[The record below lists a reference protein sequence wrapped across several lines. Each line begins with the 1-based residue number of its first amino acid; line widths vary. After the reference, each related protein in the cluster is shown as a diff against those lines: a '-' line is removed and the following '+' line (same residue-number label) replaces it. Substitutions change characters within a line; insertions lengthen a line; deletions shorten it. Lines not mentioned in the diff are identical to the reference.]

1 MGGCRCLLALCIALL
16 GSPLILC
23 STATTSKEAS
33 GSGSGGGNDGAVGAV
48 GGNGGLDDFNL
59 FKSNRFQSLV
69 RTAVAAA
76 EANQALLAAAGR
88 TSTGPVRCRS
98 SEFHCANTNHCIPL
112 SKYCDRKIDC
122 PDKSDEPA
130 SCSGELRGRRE
141 TEL

>member
-23 STATTSKEAS
+23 STATATKTLATTSAGEGEPGAS
-33 GSGSGGGNDGAVGAV
+33 

-76 EANQALLAAAGR
+76 EGNQALLAAATGR
-88 TSTGPVRCRS
+88 PGTGPVRCRS
-98 SEFHCANTNHCIPL
+98 SEFHCENTNHCIPL
-112 SKYCDRKIDC
+112 SKYCDRKLDC

-130 SCSGELRGRRE
+130 SCTGECE
-141 TEL
+141 N